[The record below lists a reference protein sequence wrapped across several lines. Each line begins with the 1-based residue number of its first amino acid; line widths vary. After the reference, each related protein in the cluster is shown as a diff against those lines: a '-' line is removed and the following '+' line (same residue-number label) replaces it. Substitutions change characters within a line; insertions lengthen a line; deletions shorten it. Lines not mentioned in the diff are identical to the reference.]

1 MVSAAGWLDQPLDIS
16 GKTILVLGGTGMV
29 GAAILRRLKTEDVHI
44 LSPDRSALNLLRQ
57 DDVEVYV
64 RAHKPDIV
72 IMAAGKV
79 GGIVANVEKPAA
91 FLYEN
96 LMIEANV
103 IHSCYLAGVEKLLF
117 LGSSCIYPKDAAIP
131 IVEDALLSG
140 ALEPTNAPYALAKI
154 AGVKMCDSYRMQF
167 ACDYISAMPCNLYG
181 IGDRYDARK
190 SHVVPALLMRAHMA
204 KVANDPEL
212 IVWGSGQVLREFLFV
227 DDLADGLIF
236 LLKNYSGAGAINIG
250 SGEEISVAELASL
263 ICETVG
269 FEGRLVFDKNMPDGV
284 KRKLID
290 SQKIMNAGWRYKTTL
305 RYGLAKTYEDFLAH
319 H

>member
-44 LSPDRSALNLLRQ
+44 VSPDRSALNLLRQ
-57 DDVEVYV
+57 DDVEVYM

>member
-1 MVSAAGWLDQPLDIS
+1 
-16 GKTILVLGGTGMV
+16 
-29 GAAILRRLKTEDVHI
+29 
-44 LSPDRSALNLLRQ
+44 
-57 DDVEVYV
+57 
-64 RAHKPDIV
+64 
-72 IMAAGKV
+72 
-79 GGIVANVEKPAA
+79 
-91 FLYEN
+91 
-96 LMIEANV
+96 MIEANV

>member
-29 GAAILRRLKTEDVHI
+29 GAAILRRLKNEDVHI
-44 LSPDRSALNLLRQ
+44 LSPNRSALNLLRQ
-57 DDVEVYV
+57 DDVEVYM

>member
-16 GKTILVLGGTGMV
+16 GKTVLVLGGTGMV
-29 GAAILRRLKTEDVHI
+29 GAAILRRLKTEDVQI

-57 DDVEVYV
+57 DDVEVYM

-103 IHSCYLAGVEKLLF
+103 IHSCYLAGVERLLF